1 MTLILIA
8 RKEPR
13 FVGAW
18 GDAAAEFVGDE
29 APGGLL
35 DKLCDAGTE
44 PPPPRGPPLAPS
56 PATPPL
62 APPRGDPDEA

>member
-13 FVGAW
+13 LVGVW

-29 APGGLL
+29 APGELL
-35 DKLCDAGTE
+35 DKLCDA
-44 PPPPRGPPLAPS
+44 
-56 PATPPL
+56 
-62 APPRGDPDEA
+62 